1 MEFTREIYW
10 NVGHGFLTLGPMYL
24 LALTAIVSLF
34 TITDGHFFKLFD
46 VFRESQFSKSGFA

>member
-1 MEFTREIYW
+1 M
-10 NVGHGFLTLGPMYL
+10 
-24 LALTAIVSLF
+24 LADQYDALRSQRLYKPAFDHQKSFKIMSLF